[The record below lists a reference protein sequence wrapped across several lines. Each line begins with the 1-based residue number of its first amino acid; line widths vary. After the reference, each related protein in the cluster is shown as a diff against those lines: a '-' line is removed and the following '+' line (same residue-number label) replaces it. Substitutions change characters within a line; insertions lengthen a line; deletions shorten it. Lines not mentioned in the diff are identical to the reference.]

1 MRTLIFA
8 VVSVVFVGGL
18 LAHRPNDEKA
28 AVRQAVQSFH
38 TAFNEHNFRSA
49 EEYTTEDW
57 NHINPFGGWTR
68 GRDTVLKELKEV
80 HSTFLKGVTA
90 TVEDSSVRFA
100 SRDVAVV
107 TVINRSSTFT
117 TPDGVKHENERSIRT
132 FVVVKR
138 NGRWL
143 IMQDQ
148 NTFINP
154 LPK

>member
-1 MRTLIFA
+1 MKIVISTVA
-8 VVSVVFVGGL
+8 SVVFIGGL
-18 LAHRPNDEKA
+18 LAHRPSDEEE
-28 AVRQAVQSFH
+28 VRQAVQSFH
-38 TAFNEHNFRSA
+38 AAFNQHDFKSA

-57 NHINPFGGWTR
+57 NHINPLGGWTR
-68 GRDTVLKELKEV
+68 GRDAVLKEIKEV
-80 HSTFLKGVTA
+80 HSTFLKGVSA
-90 TVEDSSVRFA
+90 TVEDFSVRFA

-138 NGRWL
+138 SGRWL

-148 NTFINP
+148 NTFISR
-154 LPK
+154 

>member
-1 MRTLIFA
+1 MRILISA
-8 VVSVVFVGGL
+8 VASVVFIGGL
-18 LAHRPNDEKA
+18 LAHRPSDEEE
-28 AVRQAVQSFH
+28 VRQAVQSFH
-38 TAFNEHNFRSA
+38 AAFNEHDFRSA

-68 GRDTVLKELKEV
+68 GRDAVLKELREV
-80 HSTFLKGVTA
+80 HSTFLKGVSA
-90 TVEDSSVRFA
+90 TVEDTSVKFA

-107 TVINRSSTFT
+107 TVTSRSSTFT

-138 NGRWL
+138 SGRWL

-148 NTFINP
+148 NTFI
-154 LPK
+154 KSSS